1 MYHLHKWLF
10 CAGQTPI
17 FSFEPIWVCLNP
29 YLETAFFTGNMIIYT
44 YIYIYIEYTYYSNKL
59 WVSLKIFRYQTNDA
73 TMPQA
78 KLPLDLSKL
87 PTPCRSM
94 AQQARC
100 FVGDDA
106 KGAVNRFRMES
117 HGFQQTVCLLEES
130 IWQWV
135 KTLYPW

>member
-1 MYHLHKWLF
+1 MGL
-10 CAGQTPI
+10 
-17 FSFEPIWVCLNP
+17 FEPIPRNSIF
-29 YLETAFFTGNMIIYT
+29 YGEHDYIYV
-44 YIYIYIEYTYYSNKL
+44 YIYIEYTYYSNKL